1 MNSCHMTGMTG
12 QSSARGAWWKPSVYQ
27 ATMSMFSMGRF
38 ALVQMAKLQFGAE
51 VANLFN
57 RRNYASPNMQL
68 DSDGFG
74 TISSLQT
81 AEGAGPRSVQLTA
94 RITF

>member
-1 MNSCHMTGMTG
+1 VGGVQGPGTRS
-12 QSSARGAWWKPSVYQ
+12 
-27 ATMSMFSMGRF
+27 FSMSLMKNVKF
-38 ALVQMAKLQFGAE
+38 TENLKVQFGAE